1 MKVLK
6 DNLKIGVFD
15 SGIGGL
21 TVLKKLLQGF
31 PRGVDFFYFADTAR
45 VPYGSKPIETLR
57 GYIGEIFDF
66 FFQLGID
73 AIVTA
78 CNTSDSVLSQR
89 EKQNL
94 PVPYFSIIDPTV
106 RTLGSI
112 APKGSEVS
120 VIATSNTVR
129 RSLYLRKLFRY
140 ENLRRITQK
149 ACPLF
154 VPIIEEGIWEGEI
167 VDAVVSYYLAEINR
181 MEPDYLILGC
191 THYPFIRKV
200 IESSISRKT
209 LLIDPADFI
218 LVDLISWIG
227 EIDGEESR
235 VTYYVSGNPESFQRV
250 LKRYFQREG
259 DVVPVDLVNERI
271 TVKR

>member
-1 MKVLK
+1 M
-6 DNLKIGVFD
+6 
-15 SGIGGL
+15 
-21 TVLKKLLQGF
+21 
-31 PRGVDFFYFADTAR
+31 
-45 VPYGSKPIETLR
+45 
-57 GYIGEIFDF
+57 
-66 FFQLGID
+66 
-73 AIVTA
+73 
-78 CNTSDSVLSQR
+78 
-89 EKQNL
+89 
-94 PVPYFSIIDPTV
+94 
-106 RTLGSI
+106 
-112 APKGSEVS
+112 
-120 VIATSNTVR
+120 
-129 RSLYLRKLFRY
+129 RKLFRY

-218 LVDLISWIG
+218 LVDLINWIG